1 MSSFMYLL
9 LFIIVVVIILI
20 VLFIKLY
27 RKDNHAALYSEAV
40 VHENEGHYDIALH
53 QYEDALSVIR
63 KKKPN
68 DELDQKITQRIKIL
82 RATIDYEKN
91 FQKVRA
97 S

>member
-1 MSSFMYLL
+1 MYLSL
-9 LFIIVVVIILI
+9 SIGIVVILLI

-40 VHENEGHYDIALH
+40 VHENEGHYEIALH
-53 QYEDALSVIR
+53 QYENTLNVIR
-63 KKKPN
+63 KKKAN

-91 FQKVRA
+91 FQKVSA